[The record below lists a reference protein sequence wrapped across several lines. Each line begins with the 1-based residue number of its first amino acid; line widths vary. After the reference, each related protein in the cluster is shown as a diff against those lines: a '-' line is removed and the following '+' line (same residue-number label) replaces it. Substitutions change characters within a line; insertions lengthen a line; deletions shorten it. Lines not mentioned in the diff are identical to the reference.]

1 MTRVGWILTGI
12 SVGTLIA
19 LAYTHQQITLIQ
31 SAYAV
36 EQRAQVK
43 TDKLDQYH
51 ILLYNVLTLQAPQWL
66 EQRLAR
72 RDIELVSPRRIA
84 WVATPPASLPVA
96 ETRGAPGLLE
106 RGRRLLARVTTP
118 RATAEAQP
126 AP

>member
-1 MTRVGWILTGI
+1 MTRTGWMLAGI
-12 SVGTLIA
+12 SAGTLLA

-36 EQRAQVK
+36 EQRAQLK
-43 TDKLDQYH
+43 ADKLDQYH
-51 ILLYNVLTLQAPQWL
+51 ILLYNVLTLQAPQLL

-72 RDIELVSPRRIA
+72 REIELVSPRRIA
-84 WVATPPASLPVA
+84 WMAAPPSSLPVA
-96 ETRGAPGLLE
+96 ETRAAPGLLE